1 MRFATWTM
9 RHMTA
14 LVASLVVVSM
24 IDVALAAD
32 EVTPEVKPADG
43 AVPAT
48 EAAPAPEKPK
58 IDVRKLFAT
67 NCSWCHQDYGM
78 KAADGP
84 KLAGT
89 SLSEEQV
96 IQQIT
101 RGKSPMPGFRKILS
115 REQIEALAKY
125 IKGLKDPAN

>member
-1 MRFATWTM
+1 MKSAASNGGRVAL
-9 RHMTA
+9 
-14 LVASLVVVSM
+14 LVASLM
-24 IDVALAAD
+24 IGVTTGVCAAD
-32 EVTPEVKPADG
+32 EPAAEAKPA
-43 AVPAT
+43 

-89 SLSEEQV
+89 HLTEEQV
-96 IQQIT
+96 IEQISK
-101 RGKSPMPGFRKILS
+101 GKSPMPGFRKTLS

-125 IKGLKDPAN
+125 IKGLKDPDAK